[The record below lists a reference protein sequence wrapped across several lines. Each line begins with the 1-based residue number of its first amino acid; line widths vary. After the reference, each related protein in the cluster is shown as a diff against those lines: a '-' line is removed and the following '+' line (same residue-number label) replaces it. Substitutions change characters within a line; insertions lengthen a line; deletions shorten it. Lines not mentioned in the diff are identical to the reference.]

1 MFKQLILVDGN
12 DNILGFENKE
22 KCHNGNGI
30 LHRAFSIFVF
40 NNKKELLIQQRS
52 KFKRLWPLYWSNT
65 CCSHPRRN
73 ETIDRST
80 KRRLKEEIGIF
91 CDLKYLF
98 KFQYQ
103 AKYQEKGSE
112 NELCYVLIGKY
123 EKSITKPDPKEISD
137 FKWINLDNLEIDIKK
152 NPHKYTPWFKLET
165 KELFSKYKIELD
177 NLFK

>member
-1 MFKQLILVDGN
+1 MLEQLILVDKN

-52 KFKRLWPLYWSNT
+52 ELKRLWPLYWSNT
-65 CCSHPRRN
+65 CCSHPRQN
-73 ETIDRST
+73 ETIEEST

-91 CDLKYLF
+91 CNLKYLF

-103 AKYQEKGSE
+103 AKYKEKGSE
-112 NELCYVLIGKY
+112 NELCSVLIGKS
-123 EKSITKPDPKEISD
+123 EGDIIKSNPKEIKD
-137 FKWINLDNLEIDIKK
+137 LKWINLNYLEINIQN
-152 NPHKYTPWFKLET
+152 NPDKYTPWFKLET